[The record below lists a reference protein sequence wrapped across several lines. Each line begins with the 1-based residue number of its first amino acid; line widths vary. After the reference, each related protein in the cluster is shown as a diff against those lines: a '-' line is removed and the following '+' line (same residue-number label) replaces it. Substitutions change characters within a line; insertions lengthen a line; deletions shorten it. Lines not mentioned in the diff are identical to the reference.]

1 MTTTTDN
8 PIDFALRTVESTAF
22 AIHSV
27 LGITEPFTGCLRV
40 AFSDK
45 GALPVWV
52 WPVAGLL
59 LAGVAV
65 ANFSGNDASVLAAQ
79 AYIAF
84 FHLGGVLYHRKL
96 RHHPAVGCAPAV
108 FVVLAFIVAALR
120 TNLWIAA
127 LGTVGCGGV
136 AAVFVWLLVRTP
148 DNDVEDEDDPQH
160 QQQQQQQQSPR
171 TNGLR
176 QSGRRKKSNPTEK
189 SDDDEQ
195 EPQKNHLRQSGRRKK
210 SNPTEKSDDEQ
221 QTDGSRRSSRRS
233 SMDVCNSHRD
243 GKNQYSSP
251 RSSVS
256 KKMNRRGSTGMEVSS
271 NSNSSNH
278 LRSPPP
284 PSSSSSPRNSSHKKM
299 NRRGSTGM
307 EVIRSSSPSKKQGR
321 RSSVDHTT
329 TNSNKENS
337 NDGSTRSSS
346 KRSSLRSSQR
356 RTTGEEEESNQDN
369 SSSRRGRRRK
379 SMGDTLTDDDD
390 QQQQQQQQWKEQESS
405 TIIAAAATTTSRTLR
420 TGRSLRV
427 RKVPTPH
434 RQGHSVQCLQE
445 TNWIVPRSSQL
456 PHLRVFHLVPEL

>member
-160 QQQQQQQQSPR
+160 QQQQQQQQHNTQPH
-171 TNGLR
+171 NN
-176 QSGRRKKSNPTEK
+176 KPT
-189 SDDDEQ
+189 
-195 EPQKNHLRQSGRRKK
+195 
-210 SNPTEKSDDEQ
+210 
-221 QTDGSRRSSRRS
+221 
-233 SMDVCNSHRD
+233 
-243 GKNQYSSP
+243 
-251 RSSVS
+251 
-256 KKMNRRGSTGMEVSS
+256 
-271 NSNSSNH
+271 
-278 LRSPPP
+278 
-284 PSSSSSPRNSSHKKM
+284 
-299 NRRGSTGM
+299 
-307 EVIRSSSPSKKQGR
+307 
-321 RSSVDHTT
+321 HTT
-329 TNSNKENS
+329 NKSVNHHVQPS
-337 NDGSTRSSS
+337 YPLRLAFRSHPRRPRCPAHCDGGKLADR
-346 KRSSLRSSQR
+346 L
-356 RTTGEEEESNQDN
+356 
-369 SSSRRGRRRK
+369 
-379 SMGDTLTDDDD
+379 
-390 QQQQQQQQWKEQESS
+390 
-405 TIIAAAATTTSRTLR
+405 
-420 TGRSLRV
+420 
-427 RKVPTPH
+427 
-434 RQGHSVQCLQE
+434 
-445 TNWIVPRSSQL
+445 
-456 PHLRVFHLVPEL
+456 

>member
-160 QQQQQQQQSPR
+160 QQQQQQQQQQPDA
-171 TNGLR
+171 TPLL
-176 QSGRRKKSNPTEK
+176 SN
-189 SDDDEQ
+189 
-195 EPQKNHLRQSGRRKK
+195 
-210 SNPTEKSDDEQ
+210 
-221 QTDGSRRSSRRS
+221 
-233 SMDVCNSHRD
+233 
-243 GKNQYSSP
+243 
-251 RSSVS
+251 
-256 KKMNRRGSTGMEVSS
+256 TGM
-271 NSNSSNH
+271 
-278 LRSPPP
+278 
-284 PSSSSSPRNSSHKKM
+284 
-299 NRRGSTGM
+299 ST
-307 EVIRSSSPSKKQGR
+307 
-321 RSSVDHTT
+321 
-329 TNSNKENS
+329 
-337 NDGSTRSSS
+337 
-346 KRSSLRSSQR
+346 
-356 RTTGEEEESNQDN
+356 
-369 SSSRRGRRRK
+369 
-379 SMGDTLTDDDD
+379 
-390 QQQQQQQQWKEQESS
+390 
-405 TIIAAAATTTSRTLR
+405 
-420 TGRSLRV
+420 
-427 RKVPTPH
+427 
-434 RQGHSVQCLQE
+434 
-445 TNWIVPRSSQL
+445 
-456 PHLRVFHLVPEL
+456 